1 MQHVHGVDG
10 HGHVGGVLALD
21 QVELLDRL
29 DGVLV
34 QHRHPGFQPRTL
46 PVAVGTADGNHAKY
60 RQFGEDRLD
69 LAARRVVGI
78 DEQRYADVLHKPA
91 LLPVPVASA

>member
-29 DGVLV
+29 DRMLV
-34 QHRHPGFQPRTL
+34 QHLHPGFQPRAL
-46 PVAVGTADGNHAKY
+46 PVAVGTADGYHPEH

-78 DEQRYADVLHKPA
+78 DEQRYADVLHGPA
-91 LLPVPVASA
+91 LFLVPVTSA